1 MSREDFVAVAVRLFV
16 VWLVLSM
23 IQQAV
28 HAAPFFVEQGW
39 QSENIAYGLFLLL
52 GLLVG
57 IFLWIFPLTAA
68 RKLLPA
74 MSEPRSEQVIGAPV
88 ALSLGLSLLGLWLL
102 ANALIDGGYWLTVL
116 LLFHRDDTGMLSLG
130 HDQIAGMVATVLELV
145 VGVWLVFGNAGLSRL
160 VFRFRYGE
168 TPEEASRP

>member
-23 IQQAV
+23 FQQILY
-28 HAAPFFVEQGW
+28 AAPAFIEQGW
-39 QSENIAYGLFLLL
+39 DSANIAYGLFLLF

-57 IFLWIFPLTAA
+57 VFLWVFPLTAA
-68 RKLLPA
+68 RKLLPT

-88 ALSLGLSLLGLWLL
+88 ALSLGLTLLGLWLL

-116 LLFHRDDTGMLSLG
+116 LLFHRDATGMLSLG
-130 HDQIAGMVATVLELV
+130 HDQIAGMVGTVLELV
-145 VGVWLVFGNAGLSRL
+145 VGLWLVFGNAGLRRL
-160 VFRFRYGE
+160 IFRFRYGE
-168 TPEEASRP
+168 TPEEASRQ